1 MPNFDANNNSSSRDM
16 LINRQVYNGY
26 ILTLLED
33 VSEPT
38 LETAQIKDF
47 QKDEKLLYGR
57 LDAAVRNTIFPKPQ
71 YITGFSTGRS
81 DGLTAVS
88 YVVRAFNDM
97 KFKFDRDFRNGS
109 IDPNSPALSDLT
121 IAKAYANPI
130 DEYNNYTRLFAQQ
143 FFTFVSE
150 NGYLKTLSDF
160 ASFVPIFMEY
170 VNLVS
175 KNIPITRSMFFLSK
189 YISPRSTGL
198 VLEIYEGDYGDDKL
212 KEELFYRDRNFE
224 YLKNLAYVFGFMIDK
239 HIPWR
244 LVADLNSPRMKRY
257 IRETIGPE
265 EPDAGTTLLTTHTLT
280 YPDDTNML
288 VDLMVSCYNEVA
300 RMRPRTNI
308 TSPASTVNK
317 NSAMTTFGENC
328 RTKKTIY
335 RSQITSQEV
344 TSQFAPSYF
353 LNIYAKIRNLETGLQ
368 YSEGIMR
375 NITKNATDLANSL
388 DTDTALGYIAR
399 KFDNV
404 EHFNGSLFYDVTRL
418 DLAEDPNASEQD
430 VEEVVRRS
438 VQASN
443 FVIY

>member
-1 MPNFDANNNSSSRDM
+1 MS
-16 LINRQVYNGY
+16 
-26 ILTLLED
+26 T
-33 VSEPT
+33 T
-38 LETAQIKDF
+38 
-47 QKDEKLLYGR
+47 
-57 LDAAVRNTIFPKPQ
+57 TIQ
-71 YITGFSTGRS
+71 G
-81 DGLTAVS
+81 
-88 YVVRAFNDM
+88 
-97 KFKFDRDFRNGS
+97 
-109 IDPNSPALSDLT
+109 
-121 IAKAYANPI
+121 
-130 DEYNNYTRLFAQQ
+130 LFAQQ

-288 VDLMVSCYNEVA
+288 VDLMVSCYNEIA

-308 TSPASTVNK
+308 TSPA
-317 NSAMTTFGENC
+317 
-328 RTKKTIY
+328 IH
-335 RSQITSQEV
+335 SQQE
-344 TSQFAPSYF
+344 FC
-353 LNIYAKIRNLETGLQ
+353 N
-368 YSEGIMR
+368 
-375 NITKNATDLANSL
+375 
-388 DTDTALGYIAR
+388 
-399 KFDNV
+399 DN
-404 EHFNGSLFYDVTRL
+404 FW
-418 DLAEDPNASEQD
+418 
-430 VEEVVRRS
+430 
-438 VQASN
+438 
-443 FVIY
+443 

>member
-1 MPNFDANNNSSSRDM
+1 MPNFNGNNNLNSRDM

-33 VSEPT
+33 VLEPT
-38 LETAQIKDF
+38 IETAQIKDF

-57 LDAAVRNTIFPKPQ
+57 LDAAVKNTIFPKPQ
-71 YITGFSTGRS
+71 YITGFSTGRR

-97 KFKFDRDFRNGS
+97 KFKFDRDIRNGS
-109 IDPNSPALSDLT
+109 IRSDSPALSDLT
-121 IAKAYANPI
+121 IAKAYVNPI
-130 DEYNNYTRLFAQQ
+130 NEYNNYTNLFTQQ
-143 FFTFVSE
+143 FFTFVSD

-160 ASFVPIFMEY
+160 TSFVPIFMEFAS
-170 VNLVS
+170 LIS
-175 KNIPITRSMFFLSK
+175 KNLPITRSMFFLSK

-212 KEELFYRDRNFE
+212 KEELFYRDTNFE

-265 EPDAGTTLLTTHTLT
+265 EPNAGTTLLTTHTLT

-288 VDLMVSCYNEVA
+288 VELMVSCYNEVV
-300 RMRPRTNI
+300 RMRPRTSI

-328 RTKKTIY
+328 RTKKTIVRY
-335 RSQITSQEV
+335 QVTVPQIVVQYP
-344 TSQFAPSYF
+344 PSYF
-353 LNIYAKIRNLETGLQ
+353 LKIYAQIRNMETGLQ
-368 YSEGIMR
+368 YSDGRMS
-375 NITKNATDLANSL
+375 NIIKNATDLANSL
-388 DTDTALGYIAR
+388 DTDTAIGYIAR

-404 EHFNGSLFYDVTRL
+404 EHFGGSLFYDVTRL
-418 DLAEDPNASEQD
+418 DMAEDPNAREQD

-438 VQASN
+438 VQNSN